1 MPSLRGVVIGD
12 SQVKFMCRSRL
23 PLKASVKTCT
33 FSYAGFDALRMAEA
47 VSSMRFQRVD
57 FAILY
62 VGGNDLANVNAEPQE
77 ICDNIGELVLQL
89 QHDVAPI
96 VYVFKV
102 LPRCFNPE
110 DADAERK
117 TRKARLLNCKL
128 TATLKCWPCVRILN
142 AEVSLR
148 RHENAVPS
156 WSARSFFKNYLA
168 SLVAHC
174 LQ

>member
-1 MPSLRGVVIGD
+1 MPSLRGVVIGE

-33 FSYAGFDALRMAEA
+33 FSFARYDAVRMAEA
-47 VSSMRFQRVD
+47 VSAMHFQRVN

-62 VGGNDLANVNAEPQE
+62 VGGNDLVNVNAEPQE
-77 ICDNIGELVLQL
+77 ICDNIGKLVLQL

-96 VYVFKV
+96 FYVFKA

-110 DADAERK
+110 DADVECK
-117 TRKARLLNCKL
+117 KKKARLLNRKL
-128 TATLKCWPCVRILN
+128 TATLKRWPCARILN

-148 RHENAVPS
+148 WHENAVPA
-156 WSARSFFKNYLA
+156 WSARSF
-168 SLVAHC
+168 
-174 LQ
+174 